1 MQKRLT
7 QRQSAEY
14 SEEKEIKKKKPT
26 AHAPKARAKRYN
38 TNGI

>member
-14 SEEKEIKKKKPT
+14 SEEKGIKEKPT